1 MSKETAKRPIPAVGR
16 RRPVRLPE
24 VGEHTLPNGL
34 RVIAA
39 RRPGVPRF
47 EVRLKIPI
55 VRDGEPANA
64 ARQTVLAET
73 LLSGTPELSSVEI
86 AEAAQRLGGS
96 LSTSSDVEWV
106 VLSGSAL
113 ATGLR
118 PFLELMGTIVRDAA
132 FPSDEVAVE
141 RERVAQEIVLA
152 RSQPEQI
159 ARDALVRRLFGHH
172 PYGRGTPR
180 PEAVAHVS
188 APALRELH
196 EQAIRPPGSVLVV
209 VGDVGLGRVAEAAE
223 RAFSTWGAGQRKG
236 RRAGGALLSA
246 PAPPRPGPL
255 LLVDRPGAVQ
265 SNIRLAG
272 RAVPR
277 SHGDFPALA
286 LANAIYGGY
295 FTSRL
300 VDNIRERRGYTYS
313 PGSSIEHRQAAS
325 AFTVSADVGTE
336 VTAAALVEIR
346 YELGRMVAT
355 DVTQEEVDAAR
366 RYLQGT
372 LAMSIQ
378 TQAGLSS
385 YLATL
390 TTSGLGVDFLRDY
403 PSALERVTI
412 DAIRQTAVSYLAPAR
427 LLTVIV
433 GDAGAVRRDLETLDG
448 VTQAR

>member
-1 MSKETAKRPIPAVGR
+1 
-16 RRPVRLPE
+16 
-24 VGEHTLPNGL
+24 
-34 RVIAA
+34 
-39 RRPGVPRF
+39 
-47 EVRLKIPI
+47 
-55 VRDGEPANA
+55 
-64 ARQTVLAET
+64 
-73 LLSGTPELSSVEI
+73 
-86 AEAAQRLGGS
+86 
-96 LSTSSDVEWV
+96 
-106 VLSGSAL
+106 
-113 ATGLR
+113 
-118 PFLELMGTIVRDAA
+118 
-132 FPSDEVAVE
+132 
-141 RERVAQEIVLA
+141 
-152 RSQPEQI
+152 
-159 ARDALVRRLFGHH
+159 
-172 PYGRGTPR
+172 
-180 PEAVAHVS
+180 
-188 APALRELH
+188 
-196 EQAIRPPGSVLVV
+196 
-209 VGDVGLGRVAEAAE
+209 
-223 RAFSTWGAGQRKG
+223 
-236 RRAGGALLSA
+236 
-246 PAPPRPGPL
+246 
-255 LLVDRPGAVQ
+255 VQ